1 MKIENKLIVSNI
13 IYGAFII
20 LIGFFAFQNMN
31 LVLTKLR
38 FVEIADDLNASFLEL
53 RLSEKNYFLYHSHE
67 TLAEMQNKI
76 ASTAATLNAAKTDII
91 RAIGEPDLRDLQS
104 RLTAYAGVIGEAARG
119 NATTPELEARIRNAG
134 RNLKEFSDSI
144 THLER
149 KRVNDI
155 ILNSKQIL
163 IFSFWAILVSALL
176 IGHFISQKIVRS
188 LREIEKLT
196 RSISEGNFNRIEGFR
211 TRDEL
216 GSVITAINSMSE
228 ELAHRE
234 EEIIQSKK
242 LASLGILTAGVAHEI
257 TNPLNNI
264 SMIAQTYEELYGSLT
279 EQDRIGFMQTVDAET
294 ERIRK
299 IVKNLLDFSRP
310 KDAHP
315 KEADINSIIQKTLTL
330 VQNMIDVQ
338 NIETKVLLDASL
350 PPVFVD
356 EHQIQQVFVNL
367 ITNAVQAMSS
377 GGRLFISSRKGKNGG
392 SVEVTVMDSGKGIA
406 PEFLSH
412 IFDPFFSTKGEGGTG
427 LGLSVSYGIIK
438 NHRGE
443 IRVESKVGV
452 GTTFTVEL
460 PRFDQSEKDSS
471 NREGAKSAKEVVE
484 SIK

>member
-1 MKIENKLIVSNI
+1 MKIEQKLILSNI
-13 IYGAFII
+13 MYGALII

-38 FVEIADDLNASFLEL
+38 FVEIADDLNASFLEM
-53 RLSEKNYFLYHSHE
+53 RLSEKNYFLHHDRE
-67 TLAEMQNKI
+67 ALDGILQTIGTTNKTI
-76 ASTAATLNAAKTDII
+76 SGVHDDII
-91 RAIGEPDLRDLQS
+91 RAIGRTDLRQLES
-104 RLTAYAGVIGEAARG
+104 YLTSYSNVIADARTRG
-119 NATTPELEARIRNAG
+119 RGGPQEEARIRAEG
-134 RNLKEFSDSI
+134 KKLKEFSDSI

-155 ILNSKQIL
+155 IVNSQRIL
-163 IFSFWAILVSALL
+163 IFSFWAILFIALFL
-176 IGHFISQKIVRS
+176 GHFISQKIVRS
-188 LREIEKLT
+188 LREIEKLAK
-196 RSISEGNFNRIEGFR
+196 SISEGNFSRIEGFR

-234 EEIIQSKK
+234 EQIIQSKK

-264 SMIAQTYEELYGSLT
+264 SMIAQTYEELYPRLN
-279 EQDRIGFMQTVDAET
+279 EQDRRGFMSTVDAET

-299 IVKNLLDFSRP
+299 IVKNLLDFSKP

-315 KEADINSIIQKTLTL
+315 REAAINTVLQKTLSL

-338 NIETKVLLDASL
+338 NIETKLNFENDL
-350 PPVFVD
+350 PHLFID

-367 ITNAVQAMSS
+367 VTNAVQAMPR
-377 GGRLFISSRKGKNGG
+377 GGKLYLSSRSGKNGD
-392 SVEVTVMDSGKGIA
+392 SVEITVMDTGKGIA
-406 PEFLSH
+406 PEFMPH

-438 NHRGE
+438 NHKGD
-443 IRVESKVGV
+443 IRVESKAGV

-460 PRFDQSEKDSS
+460 PKYQER
-471 NREGAKSAKEVVE
+471 
-484 SIK
+484 